1 MFLRFFIPLPPGHSL
16 FRYCAARDLVAR
28 IGDAV
33 PNQAFVRHLL
43 WMTEARI
50 PRAGLSPFRFTSSA
64 PRGQNLEI
72 VALGSSAIA
81 DLLEHGHL
89 LSKAVSEYFRCNQSA
104 ERRQLGHCAMTP
116 SPKLMRYCV
125 YRMIIQR
132 YHYESLF
139 KDEEA
144 AQRGG
149 SPSPFLLSH
158 VKQLIERD
166 LVRQAELILLDVPN
180 DLEVSNVALTD
191 LKPHKVVQHRSNL
204 SARVAFTLNY
214 ALKGPWSVGH
224 LASRGFGVITKNI
237 PVVANR

>member
-1 MFLRFFIPLPPGHSL
+1 MFLRFSIPLPAGHTL
-16 FRYCAARDLVAR
+16 FRYCAARDLVAK

-33 PNQAFVRHLL
+33 PNQDFVRHLL

-72 VALGSSAIA
+72 VALGSRAIA

-89 LSKAVSEYFRCNQSA
+89 LSKALSEYFQHDQLV
-104 ERRQLGHCAMTP
+104 ERRLLGHCAISP
-116 SPKLMRYCV
+116 SPELMRYSV

-139 KDEEA
+139 KNEEA
-144 AQRGG
+144 AHRSGN
-149 SPSPFLLSH
+149 PSPFLVSH

-166 LVRQAELILLDVPN
+166 ILRQAELMLLDVPD

-191 LKPHKVVQHRSNL
+191 LKPHKVVENRSNL
-204 SARVAFTLNY
+204 SARIVFKLNY

-237 PVVANR
+237 PVIASA

>member
-1 MFLRFFIPLPPGHSL
+1 MFLRFSIPLPAGHSL
-16 FRYCAARDLVAR
+16 FRYCAARDLVAK
-28 IGDAV
+28 IGDTV
-33 PNQAFVRHLL
+33 PNQDFVRHLL
-43 WMTEARI
+43 WMTEARV

-72 VALGSSAIA
+72 VALGSRAIA

-89 LSKAVSEYFRCNQSA
+89 LSKALFEYSRHDQLV
-104 ERRQLGHCAMTP
+104 ERRQLGHCAITP

-139 KDEEA
+139 KNEEA
-144 AQRGG
+144 AHRSG
-149 SPSPFLLSH
+149 SSSPFLISQ

-166 LVRQAELILLDVPN
+166 ILRQAELMLLDVPD
-180 DLEVSNVALTD
+180 DLEVSNVVLTD
-191 LKPHKVVQHRSNL
+191 LKPHKVVENRSNL

-214 ALKGPWSVGH
+214 GLKGPWSVGH
-224 LASRGFGVITKNI
+224 LASRGFGVITKDN
-237 PVVANR
+237 PVPASA